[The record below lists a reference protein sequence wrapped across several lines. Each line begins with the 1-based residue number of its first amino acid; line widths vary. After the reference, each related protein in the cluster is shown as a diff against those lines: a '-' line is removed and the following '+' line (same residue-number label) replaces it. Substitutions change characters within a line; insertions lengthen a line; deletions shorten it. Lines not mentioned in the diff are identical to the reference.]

1 MELESDNLT
10 CLALKPNQ
18 LRFSGSG
25 SVSFPHS
32 INTQKTTIISY
43 ICFLIGYSFKNGRR
57 KLTLKNDSFF
67 SKIIPLA
74 FMHCAMNDLL

>member
-32 INTQKTTIISY
+32 INTQKTKYHNFIYLLSDWLFIQKWTKKADFKKR
-43 ICFLIGYSFKNGRR
+43 FLFFKNYTSCIYA
-57 KLTLKNDSFF
+57 L
-67 SKIIPLA
+67 
-74 FMHCAMNDLL
+74 CYE